1 MKKNRI
7 AMSLLAGAA
16 ILLSACAR
24 EENFENGDVSFETDE
39 VVFRIGEVKTRSE
52 AENQP
57 IINELGSVTTDDGS
71 TFVLKET
78 VTSLDDVSNAPET
91 RGTPAFTENVKTVYG
106 TFYTAALKAKTEG
119 EYEYVFGKNDTVNG
133 VEYTNEKDNIWH
145 YHYGE
150 DIWGDKTNPKSKLPT
165 YFFMRMPGIDDGVT
179 LGATPYNT
187 ETGAITFSY
196 TTPIPAQGVENQDAT
211 VQKDILF
218 TSYKRTEKTNAE
230 EVTFYHALTGIKFAN
245 FFNYNLK
252 EGAYA
257 KAETIIKQVKIS
269 GIKNTGT
276 CTVAPV
282 FTASGAFDSSKKSCD
297 VVSWGDGPDGPTGSA
312 TYTQKIDYDFAEY
325 DTKLFP
331 EGTLNAD
338 AKKQN
343 LNKADG
349 SLTFFFIPQTL
360 SADATFEI
368 TFDITLRSKGE
379 DGEFLPVTEDDK
391 TFKDVVLK
399 VKLTDVLDKDKGHLT
414 WKAGELHT
422 YTLWPRAIGVKI
434 SDSMNTAKDTKS
446 NVVVK
451 NTGNTWQYVRVNLIG
466 NWVGNVQKSA
476 SATDLSNP
484 TILMGY
490 SNADLASDY
499 DGKTLPPKYA
509 NETETKPWN
518 DKDIHNDY
526 GTHYGAFDGLVPLST
541 TGSPVVSNYWVR
553 FDKYYYYTKAIGPN
567 DAITEPLFNSYTVY
581 SSPDFWIPDLQGV
594 RRKAQN
600 VHLEMDL
607 MVEAIEAPTNAA
619 GQLVYADAPTTVIPE
634 NATDGYTR
642 AWKVALGLNSIDE
655 LNDLK

>member
-24 EENFENGDVSFETDE
+24 EENFEKEDVSFETDE
-39 VVFRIGEVKTRSE
+39 DVFRIGEVKTRSE

-91 RGTPAFTENVKTVYG
+91 RGTPVFTENVKTVYG

-119 EYEYVFGKNDTVNG
+119 EYEYVFGKNKTVNG

-145 YHYGE
+145 YRYGE
-150 DIWGDKTNPKSKLPT
+150 DIWGDANDDEAKLPT
-165 YFFMRMPGIDDGVT
+165 YFFMRMPGINDGVT
-179 LGATPYNT
+179 LGDSPYNT
-187 ETGAITFSY
+187 GTGAITFSY
-196 TTPIPAQGVENQDAT
+196 TTPGTAPE
-211 VQKDILF
+211 QKDILF

-245 FFNYNLK
+245 FFDYSLK

-257 KAETIIKQVKIS
+257 KAETIITNIEIS

-276 CTVAPV
+276 CTVTPV

-297 VVSWGDGPDGPTGSA
+297 VVSWGDGPTGSA

-391 TFKDVVLK
+391 TFKDVKLT
-399 VKLTDVLDKDKGHLT
+399 VKLKDVLSDAHRT

-434 SDSMNTAKDTKS
+434 SDELTTDTKS
-446 NVVVK
+446 KVVVK
-451 NTGNTWQYVRVNLIG
+451 NTGNTWQYVRVNLVG
-466 NWVGNVQKSA
+466 NWVGKVQKSA
-476 SATDLSNP
+476 SATDLSGE

-490 SNADLASDY
+490 SNAAFAEDY
-499 DGKTLPPKYA
+499 EEGTLPPIYA
-509 NETETKPWN
+509 NETETEPWN
-518 DKDIHNDY
+518 DKDGYTKY
-526 GTHYGAFDGLVPLST
+526 GTFTNLTPKSNT
-541 TGSPVVSNYWVR
+541 TTPVVRNNWVR
-553 FDKYYYYTKAIGPN
+553 FDKYYYYIKAIGPN
-567 DAITEPLFNSYTVY
+567 DAITDPLFESYVVGA
-581 SSPDFWIPDLQGV
+581 SPEFWIPDLQGF
-594 RRKAQN
+594 RRKAQD

-607 MVEAIEAPTNAA
+607 MVEAIEAPTDAT
-619 GQLVYADAPTTVIPE
+619 GKLVYPDGTVIPE
-634 NATDGYTR
+634 SATDGYIK
-642 AWKVALGLNSIDE
+642 AWVAALGLSQASD
-655 LNDLK
+655 LDDLK

>member
-24 EENFENGDVSFETDE
+24 EENFENEDVSFETDE

-91 RGTPAFTENVKTVYG
+91 RGTPVFTENVKAVHK
-106 TFYTAALKAKTEG
+106 TFYTAALNAETG
-119 EYEYVFGKNDTVNG
+119 GYVFDKNQSLTG

-150 DIWGDKTNPKSKLPT
+150 DIWKGKLPT
-165 YFFMRMPGIDDGVT
+165 YFFMRMPGKDDNVT
-179 LGATPYNT
+179 LGENPYNT

-196 TTPIPAQGVENQDAT
+196 TTPDTAPL
-211 VQKDILF
+211 QKDILF
-218 TSYKRTEKTNAE
+218 TSYKRTKETNAE
-230 EVTFYHALTGIKFAN
+230 NITFYHALTGIKFAN
-245 FFNYNLK
+245 FFDYSLN

-276 CTVAPV
+276 CTVTPDV
-282 FTASGAFDSSKKSCD
+282 TTGEDGTVTFGSSKSSA
-297 VVSWGDGPDGPTGSA
+297 VVSWGDDGPTGSA
-312 TYTQKIDYDFAEY
+312 EYTQAIDHDFAKY

-331 EGTLNAD
+331 EGTLDPKASKN
-338 AKKQN
+338 N
-343 LNKADG
+343 LNKSDG

-360 SADATFEI
+360 SPDATFEI
-368 TFDITLRSKGE
+368 TFDVTLKTLENGK
-379 DGEFLPVTEDDK
+379 VTETEN
-391 TFKDVVLK
+391 TFKDVVLT
-399 VKLTDVLDKDKGHLT
+399 VKLKDVLDSKHLT

-434 SDSMNTAKDTKS
+434 SDTMNEPTNDTKS
-446 NVVVK
+446 KVVVK
-451 NTGNTWQYVRVNLIG
+451 NTGNTWQYVRVNLVG
-466 NWVGNVQKSA
+466 NWVGKVTKDA
-476 SATDLSNP
+476 AGTLSNP

-490 SNADLASDY
+490 SNATIKAGTSA
-499 DGKTLPPKYA
+499 TAVPPEYA
-509 NETETKPWN
+509 NETETEPWN
-518 DKDIHNDY
+518 DKDGYTNY
-526 GTHYGAFDGLVPLST
+526 GKFVNLTPKST
-541 TGSPVVSNYWVR
+541 TVPAPTAGVVNNWVR
-553 FDKYYYYTKAIGPN
+553 YDKYYYYIKAIGPN
-567 DAITEPLFNSYTVY
+567 DAITEPLFDSYTVY
-581 SSPDFWIPDLQGV
+581 TSPEFWIPDLMGV
-594 RRKAQN
+594 RRLAQN

-607 MVEAIEAPTNAA
+607 MVEAIEAPT
-619 GQLVYADAPTTVIPE
+619 DAQGNLIYPDSE
-634 NATDGYTR
+634 NGYIT
-642 AWKVALGLNSIDE
+642 AWVKALGLTQNSD
-655 LNDLK
+655 LLDLK

>member
-24 EENFENGDVSFETDE
+24 EENFENEDVSFETDE

-57 IINELGSVTTDDGS
+57 IVNELGSVTTDDGS

-91 RGTPAFTENVKTVYG
+91 RGTPVFTENVKDVHK
-106 TFYTAALKAKTEG
+106 TFYTAALNAETG
-119 EYEYVFGKNDTVNG
+119 GYVFDKNKTLTG
-133 VEYTNEKDNIWH
+133 VEYTNEKENIWH

-150 DIWGDKTNPKSKLPT
+150 DIWKDKLPT
-165 YFFMRMPGIDDGVT
+165 YFFMRMPGKDDNVT
-179 LGATPYNT
+179 LGENPYNT

-196 TTPIPAQGVENQDAT
+196 TTPDTAT
-211 VQKDILF
+211 DQKDILF
-218 TSYKRTEKTNAE
+218 TSYKRTKETNAE
-230 EVTFYHALTGIKFAN
+230 NITFYHALTGIKFAN
-245 FFNYNLK
+245 FFDYSLN

-276 CTVAPV
+276 CTVTPDV
-282 FTASGAFDSSKKSCD
+282 TTGENGTVTFGPSKSSA
-297 VVSWGDGPDGPTGSA
+297 VVSWGDGPTGSA
-312 TYTQKIDYDFAEY
+312 EYTQIIDHDFAKY
-325 DTKLFP
+325 NTKLFP
-331 EGTLNAD
+331 EGTLDKNAS
-338 AKKQN
+338 KNN
-343 LNKADG
+343 LNKDDG

-360 SADATFEI
+360 TKDATFEI
-368 TFDITLRSKGE
+368 TFDVSLKTLDKEGK
-379 DGEFLPVTEDDK
+379 VTATEN

-434 SDSMNTAKDTKS
+434 SDTMNTAKDKKS
-446 NVVVK
+446 DVVVK

-466 NWVGNVQKSA
+466 NWVGQVTKDAAGN
-476 SATDLSNP
+476 LSNP

-490 SNADLASDY
+490 SNATIKAGTSA
-499 DGKTLPPKYA
+499 TAVPPEYA
-509 NETETKPWN
+509 NETETEPWN
-518 DKDIHNDY
+518 DKDGYTNY
-526 GTHYGAFDGLVPLST
+526 GKFVNLTPKST
-541 TGSPVVSNYWVR
+541 TVPAPTTGVVNNWVR
-553 FDKYYYYTKAIGPN
+553 YDKYYYYIKAIGPN
-567 DAITEPLFNSYTVY
+567 DAITEPLFDSYTVY
-581 SSPDFWIPDLQGV
+581 TSPEFWIPDLMGV
-594 RRKAQN
+594 RRLAQN

-607 MVEAIEAPTNAA
+607 MVEAIEAPT
-619 GQLVYADAPTTVIPE
+619 DAQGNLIYPDSE
-634 NATDGYTR
+634 NGYIT
-642 AWKVALGLNSIDE
+642 AWVKALGLTQNSD
-655 LNDLK
+655 LLDLK

>member
-24 EENFENGDVSFETDE
+24 EENFENEDVSFETDE
-39 VVFRIGEVKTRSE
+39 VVFRFGEVKTRSE

-91 RGTPAFTENVKTVYG
+91 RGTPAFTENVKAVYG

-119 EYEYVFGKNDTVNG
+119 EYEYVFGKNNTVNG

-196 TTPIPAQGVENQDAT
+196 TTPTPAQGVENQDAT

-230 EVTFYHALTGIKFAN
+230 NITFYHALTGIKFAN
-245 FFNYNLK
+245 FFDYSLK

-276 CTVAPV
+276 CTVTPDVTTSDNGTVTYGSAK
-282 FTASGAFDSSKKSCD
+282 SSE
-297 VVSWGDGPDGPTGSA
+297 VVNWGTTPSGSA

-325 DTKLFP
+325 DADLFP

-391 TFKDVVLK
+391 TFKDVKLT
-399 VKLTDVLDKDKGHLT
+399 VKLKDVLSDAHRT

-434 SDSMNTAKDTKS
+434 SDTMNTAKDKKS
-446 NVVVK
+446 DVVVK

-466 NWVGNVQKSA
+466 NWVGQVTKDAAGN
-476 SATDLSNP
+476 LSNP

-490 SNADLASDY
+490 SNATIKAGTSA
-499 DGKTLPPKYA
+499 TAVPPEYA
-509 NETETKPWN
+509 NETETEPWN
-518 DKDIHNDY
+518 DKDGYTNY
-526 GTHYGAFDGLVPLST
+526 GKFVNLTPKST
-541 TGSPVVSNYWVR
+541 TVPAPTTGVVNNWVR
-553 FDKYYYYTKAIGPN
+553 YDKYYYYIKAIGPN
-567 DAITEPLFNSYTVY
+567 DAITEPLFDSYTVY
-581 SSPDFWIPDLQGV
+581 TSPEFWIPDLMGV
-594 RRKAQN
+594 RRLAQN

-607 MVEAIEAPTNAA
+607 MVEAIEAPT
-619 GQLVYADAPTTVIPE
+619 DAQGNLIYPDSE
-634 NATDGYTR
+634 NGYIT
-642 AWKVALGLNSIDE
+642 AWVKALGLTQNSD
-655 LNDLK
+655 LLDLK

>member
-1 MKKNRI
+1 
-7 AMSLLAGAA
+7 MSLLAGAA

-24 EENFENGDVSFETDE
+24 EENFENEDVSFETDE

-196 TTPIPAQGVENQDAT
+196 TTPTPAQGVENQDAT

-230 EVTFYHALTGIKFAN
+230 NITFYHALTGIKFAN
-245 FFNYNLK
+245 FFDYSLK

-257 KAETIIKQVKIS
+257 KAETIIKHIKIS

-276 CTVAPV
+276 CTVTPPSTTDADGNV
-282 FTASGAFDSSKKSCD
+282 SFGNDKSAT
-297 VVSWGDGPDGPTGSA
+297 VSLWTGLGGSA
-312 TYTQKIDYDFAEY
+312 TYEQDIDYAFAEY
-325 DTKLFP
+325 NETLFP
-331 EGTLNAD
+331 DGTLDKNAS
-338 AKKQN
+338 KQN
-343 LNKADG
+343 LNKNDG

-360 SADATFEI
+360 SADVELEI
-368 TFDITLRSKGE
+368 TFDVSLRTLNAQTN
-379 DGEFLPVTEDDK
+379 EFSTPEK
-391 TFKDVVLK
+391 TFEDVVLT
-399 VKLTDVLDKDKGHLT
+399 VKLADVLSEAHRT

-422 YTLWPRAIGVKI
+422 FTLWPRAIGVKL
-434 SDSMNTAKDTKS
+434 SDTMNDAKDKKS
-446 NVVVK
+446 DVVVK
-451 NTGNTWQYVRVNLIG
+451 NTGNTWQYVRVNLVG
-466 NWVGNVQKSA
+466 NWVGKVVKDA
-476 SATDLSNP
+476 AGTTSNP

-490 SNADLASDY
+490 SNATIKEGTSA
-499 DGKTLPPKYA
+499 TAVPPQYA
-509 NETETKPWN
+509 NETETEPWN
-518 DKDIHNDY
+518 DKDGYTNY
-526 GTHYGAFDGLVPLST
+526 GKFVNLTPKSSVIPADADHTV
-541 TGSPVVSNYWVR
+541 NNWVR
-553 FDKYYYYTKAIGPN
+553 YDKYYYYTKAIGPN
-567 DAITEPLFNSYTVY
+567 DAITEPLFDSYTVY
-581 SSPDFWIPDLQGV
+581 TSPEFWIADLMGV
-594 RRKAQN
+594 RRLAQD

-607 MVEAIEAPTNAA
+607 MVEAIEAPTDAT
-619 GQLVYADAPTTVIPE
+619 GKLVYPDGTLIGD
-634 NATDGYTR
+634 ATDGYIK
-642 AWKVALGLNSIDE
+642 AWVKALGLEKDSD
-655 LNDLK
+655 LLDLK